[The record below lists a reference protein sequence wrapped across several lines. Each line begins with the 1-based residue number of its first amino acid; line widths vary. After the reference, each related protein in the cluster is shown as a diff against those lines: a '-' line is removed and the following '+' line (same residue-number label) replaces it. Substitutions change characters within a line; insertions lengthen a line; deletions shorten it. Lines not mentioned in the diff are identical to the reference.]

1 MQRAPLFFVV
11 CRECLLRLGGRGG
24 GLSLARRLVGLE
36 RSATSRFLASQ
47 QLREVTKCQRLGR
60 FSFKIDRGISLNATP
75 LSGPRLRNQRT
86 VG

>member
-1 MQRAPLFFVV
+1 MATLALQQVNEATTAYDARDYVK
-11 CRECLLRLGGRGG
+11 
-24 GLSLARRLVGLE
+24 ARRLFGLE
-36 RSATSRFLASQ
+36 RRATSRFIASQ

-60 FSFKIDRGISLNATP
+60 FSFTIDRGISLNATP